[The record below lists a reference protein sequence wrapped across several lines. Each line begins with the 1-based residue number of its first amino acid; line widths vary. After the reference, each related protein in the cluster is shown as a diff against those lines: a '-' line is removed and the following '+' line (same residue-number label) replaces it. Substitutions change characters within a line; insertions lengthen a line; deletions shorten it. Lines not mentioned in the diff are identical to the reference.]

1 MMQQSEPLRLDRDG
15 IVRHP
20 NVHDARLEAISVQKP
35 QACLKIVDVDGK
47 HLDLVL
53 QGVERLYATDFR
65 EGNIIFD
72 ITIGGD
78 ISALDRS
85 ELASLFGTNVEKL
98 KQAHFLEAIAPRLAS
113 GELLLVQLAPSYG
126 CSLIALCGQV
136 SFQFH

>member
-1 MMQQSEPLRLDRDG
+1 MMQHSEPLRLDRDG

-35 QACLKIVDVDGK
+35 QACLKIVDVEGK

-53 QGVERLYATDFR
+53 QGVERLHASNFR

-72 ITIGGD
+72 ITTGND

-85 ELASLFGTNVEKL
+85 ELASLFGTEVERL
-98 KQAHFLEAIAPRLAS
+98 KQAHFLEAISSRLAN
-113 GELLLVQLAPSYG
+113 GELLFVRLVPSYG

-136 SFQFH
+136 SFQSN